1 MTITRF
7 GIDFNL
13 QEDKIYLDS
22 ATIGKLPVSSL
33 NTIVDFYQK
42 EGTATIRGVHHEAME
57 SMKKL
62 ENKRENVADFFK
74 VEAAQVSFLPSKE
87 TALTNALFSLESVD
101 KRRIVTSI
109 LEDHS
114 ILAPVIKTH
123 QSFGT
128 GLEYLNF
135 KDEQELTDKIHEQ
148 ITSKTDILIFSSLTP
163 TNGIKR
169 DWKEI
174 AKLCRDIEATFI
186 LDISNSVGHEPI
198 EFNQMSP
205 DIVLTASCVGALG
218 PQGLALQILSNDIEK
233 EMDPLI
239 VGGGSI
245 IALEETMFHLTSSGS
260 KFECGIMNLANISG
274 LTNSLELLSNVG
286 LTKIQEHELKLN
298 SLIRKDFSNLPGI
311 NLIEIE
317 GVEYGPITT
326 FASEILDANDIAI
339 ILDDM
344 KNIIIRSGALCAHLF
359 MYKLPYNDLARI
371 STHLYNTEEEIKILV
386 EFLEEILSKVETK

>member
-33 NTIVDFYQK
+33 DTIVNFYQK
-42 EGTATIRGVHHEAME
+42 EGTATIRGVHSEAIE

-62 ENKRENVADFFK
+62 ENNRKHIADFFK
-74 VEAAQVSFLPSKE
+74 VEATQVSFLPSKE
-87 TALTNALFSLESVD
+87 TALTNALFSLEAID
-101 KRRIVTSI
+101 KRKIVTSI

-135 KDEQELTDKIHEQ
+135 KDEEELTEKIHEQ
-148 ITSKTDILIFSSLTP
+148 ITSKTDILILSSLTP
-163 TNGIKR
+163 TNGIIR
-169 DWKEI
+169 DWKGI
-174 AKLCRDIEATFI
+174 AKLCQELEATFI

-198 EFNQMSP
+198 ELDRISP

-233 EMDPLI
+233 EMNPLI

-245 IALEETMFHLTSSGS
+245 IALEEKMFHLTSSGS

-286 LTKIQEHELKLN
+286 LSKIQDHELKL
-298 SLIRKDFSNLPGI
+298 STLIRKGISNLPGI
-311 NLIEIE
+311 ELIEIK

-326 FASEILDANDIAI
+326 FASEILDANDTAI

-359 MYKLPYNDLARI
+359 MYELPYNDLARI
-371 STHLYNTEEEIKILV
+371 STHLYNTEEEINILI
-386 EFLEEILSKVETK
+386 EFLEEILSQIET

>member
-33 NTIVDFYQK
+33 NTIVNFYQK

-62 ENKRENVADFFK
+62 ENNRENVADFFK

-135 KDEQELTDKIHEQ
+135 KDEQELT
-148 ITSKTDILIFSSLTP
+148 
-163 TNGIKR
+163 
-169 DWKEI
+169 
-174 AKLCRDIEATFI
+174 
-186 LDISNSVGHEPI
+186 
-198 EFNQMSP
+198 
-205 DIVLTASCVGALG
+205 
-218 PQGLALQILSNDIEK
+218 
-233 EMDPLI
+233 
-239 VGGGSI
+239 
-245 IALEETMFHLTSSGS
+245 
-260 KFECGIMNLANISG
+260 
-274 LTNSLELLSNVG
+274 
-286 LTKIQEHELKLN
+286 
-298 SLIRKDFSNLPGI
+298 
-311 NLIEIE
+311 
-317 GVEYGPITT
+317 
-326 FASEILDANDIAI
+326 
-339 ILDDM
+339 
-344 KNIIIRSGALCAHLF
+344 
-359 MYKLPYNDLARI
+359 
-371 STHLYNTEEEIKILV
+371 
-386 EFLEEILSKVETK
+386 